1 MSRQPGARFQ
11 KLWFNVCFFAGCV
24 LPRYWKGRFYR

>member
-1 MSRQPGARFQ
+1 MNRFQ